1 MSDFKKR
8 YQHITSDKTITVE
21 ITREQM
27 AAILYAQDYGLKR
40 MDSDALAVLDTV
52 MDTLTYKLHP

>member
-1 MSDFKKR
+1 MSDLIKR
-8 YQHITSDKTITVE
+8 YPFSKDKEIKVE
-21 ITREQM
+21 ISREQM

-40 MDSDALAVLDTV
+40 MDPDALAVLDSV